1 MSALATYFAL
11 FIAGLS
17 LDTSFAMV
25 GVCNTTY
32 FISNGQQCQRA
43 MMTNLQTK
51 LNTNCSYEYEKE
63 KSCLRKH
70 IASCLEGLPVAYVDP
85 VTSLLLHQAYH
96 CGDVTY
102 QDSAINNVVLNLI
115 KCKSQAFMDT
125 EFCWRSFRDRLNAN
139 RSDPILCREYAVA
152 KECITE
158 KAKANCEICE
168 QLSRD
173 TYNPFCPTNTDPLLY
188 TNGCKDLASP
198 LSCTAPLIYITAVSC
213 EKSFL
218 KSFIGNEKPDCGT
231 AYTELRACLDK
242 QLSQTCKDY
251 SNNQRLRDDIE
262 KAATAVLR
270 GRRFFCEAVNLRRI
284 DLDFKVRPLV
294 PCGREFFPEMEKC
307 AKPFRTEYAAGKST
321 AGEFCRNFRTAVHC
335 SNVAQ
340 NSYCKFEKNVAYT
353 IEDSY
358 TSFCIN
364 ESENE
369 TGRRNVSGA
378 SCNLAGFVFI
388 IFVLVLQLLQDV

>member
-1 MSALATYFAL
+1 MSTLAIYFAL

-17 LDTSFAMV
+17 LDSSTAMV
-25 GVCNTTY
+25 GDCNTTY
-32 FISNGQQCQRA
+32 FISNGQLCQRA
-43 MMTNLQTK
+43 MIKNLQTK
-51 LNTNCSYEYEKE
+51 LNTNCSNEYERE

-70 IASCLEGLPVAYVDP
+70 IASCLVKLYVDP

-102 QDSAINNVVLNLI
+102 QHSPINNYFLSLI
-115 KCKSQAFMDT
+115 KCKPQAFMDT

-139 RSDPILCREYAVA
+139 RSDPLLCREYAVA

-173 TYNPFCPTNTDPLLY
+173 SYNPFCPNNTDPPLH
-188 TNGCKDLASP
+188 TNGCKDLASS
-198 LSCTAPLIYITAVSC
+198 LSCTARLIYKTAVIC
-213 EKSFL
+213 ERTFL
-218 KSFIGNEKPDCGT
+218 KSFMGNEKPNCGT

-251 SNNQRLRDDIE
+251 SNNQRLKGEVER
-262 KAATAVLR
+262 AVTAVLR
-270 GRRFFCEAVNLRRI
+270 GRRFFCEAVNVRSI

-294 PCGREFFPEMEKC
+294 PCSREFFPEMEKC
-307 AKPFRTEYAAGKST
+307 AKPFRNEYVAGNRT

-340 NSYCKFEKNVAYT
+340 NSYCKFEKAVAFI

-364 ESENE
+364 GSEKE
-369 TGRRNVSGA
+369 TGGRSVSGA
-378 SCNLAGFVFI
+378 SCNSAGFVFI
-388 IFVLVLQLLQDV
+388 IFALVLQLLREI